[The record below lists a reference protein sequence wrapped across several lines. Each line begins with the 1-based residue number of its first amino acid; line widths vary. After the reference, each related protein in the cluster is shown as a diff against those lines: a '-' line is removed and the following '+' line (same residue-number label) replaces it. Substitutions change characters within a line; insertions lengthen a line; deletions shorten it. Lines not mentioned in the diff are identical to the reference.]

1 MSKYDGLIIPRSYSE
16 YINKT
21 DAATLSQALA
31 LPGVMDAAPTP
42 GSTKPAQSGG
52 IYTAINDVTI
62 VVPSDDRV
70 ITGAPLTE
78 KHTVKVFF
86 TAAQTANDT
95 TTCMT
100 LSYNGATY
108 PVKACKDGEL
118 IDFVAHSNGSDL
130 LFVQA
135 YVTLEMMFDGT
146 QFIIM
151 GNPAVISNA
160 DYVLYA
166 DGSKTYTSAKI
177 ENKLEWV
184 LLANLNLNEQVQIP
198 SCKEFLL
205 RHEDNSGNTYT
216 EIIPY
221 DTFSGFYAI
230 GGDDGNG
237 LVPYVQLYSDY
248 KLEFKRGSNHVL
260 SVFVRY

>member
-1 MSKYDGLIIPRSYSE
+1 MARYDGLIIPRSYSE

-21 DAATLSQALA
+21 DGATLSQAMQ
-31 LPGVMDAAPTP
+31 LPGTMDAAPTP

-62 VVPSDDRV
+62 VVPSDVRV
-70 ITGAPLTE
+70 ITGAPLIE

-135 YVTLEMMFDGT
+135 YVTLELMFDGT

-160 DYVLYA
+160 DYVIYA
-166 DGSKTYTSAKI
+166 DGSITYKNVYKQYSLTSRVSGDVINI
-177 ENKLEWV
+177 ENIKRLV
-184 LLANLNLNEQVQIP
+184 LANIENYNVGTSIINFDSQSQKGTLILSKTENTLFSFFYITGYLAYTIYRQYLNGWNE
-198 SCKEFLL
+198 
-205 RHEDNSGNTYT
+205 
-216 EIIPY
+216 
-221 DTFSGFYAI
+221 
-230 GGDDGNG
+230 
-237 LVPYVQLYSDY
+237 
-248 KLEFKRGSNHVL
+248 
-260 SVFVRY
+260 